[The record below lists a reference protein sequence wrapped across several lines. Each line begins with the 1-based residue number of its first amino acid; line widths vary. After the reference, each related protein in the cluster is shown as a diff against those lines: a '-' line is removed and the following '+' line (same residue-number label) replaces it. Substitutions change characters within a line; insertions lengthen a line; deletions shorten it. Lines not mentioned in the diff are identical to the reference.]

1 MFKAIVVIRH
11 AQYSSD
17 AARVWLT
24 RHLNTIQQRDGLPV
38 MQTLTHLSTTTH
50 DELAVA
56 VFAGGQLKEPD
67 VSFDNSSVF
76 VFPYASFNTCK
87 MPDGVD
93 AVLKAYGVN
102 VVDQP
107 DINESVHGDIGATS
121 IRVPADVVIVPN
133 RDLFKV
139 DQGDK

>member
-1 MFKAIVVIRH
+1 MFRAIVVIRH
-11 AQYSSD
+11 SQFSSP
-17 AARVWLT
+17 AAREWLT

-38 MQTLTHLSTTTH
+38 MQSLEHLSTTTH
-50 DELAVA
+50 GELAVA
-56 VFAGGQLKEPD
+56 VFAGGQLKAPD
-67 VSFDNSSVF
+67 VPFDNSDVF

-102 VVDQP
+102 VVDCP
-107 DINESVHGDIGATS
+107 EINESVHGDIGATTV
-121 IRVPADVVIVPN
+121 RVPDGIVTIPN

-139 DQGDK
+139 DQGV